1 MVAEEVGREA
11 LVELRLAG
19 VLYLIVGDEGEGIH
33 RCRIHV
39 DVYPKSYGDIVF
51 RALQRAVVIAEREE
65 EEEEAAVRGKGMR
78 EGAEA
83 GS

>member
-1 MVAEEVGREA
+1 MAEEVGREA

-39 DVYPKSYGDIVF
+39 DVYPKSYRDIVF
-51 RALQRAVVIAEREE
+51 HALQRAAIIAEREE
-65 EEEEAAVRGKGMR
+65 EEEAAVQGKGVR
-78 EGAEA
+78 
-83 GS
+83 